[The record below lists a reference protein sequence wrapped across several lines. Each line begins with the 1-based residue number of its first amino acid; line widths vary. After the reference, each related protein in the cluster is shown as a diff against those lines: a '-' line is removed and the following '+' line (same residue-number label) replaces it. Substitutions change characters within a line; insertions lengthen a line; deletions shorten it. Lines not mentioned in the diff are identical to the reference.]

1 MEMVLNLAVPVDQ
14 SEPISNLEKSI
25 SILNEK
31 LLHRN
36 DLDDSLTSWN
46 RTIRTYKEWES
57 GGVPQ

>member
-46 RTIRTYKEWES
+46 RTIRT
-57 GGVPQ
+57 